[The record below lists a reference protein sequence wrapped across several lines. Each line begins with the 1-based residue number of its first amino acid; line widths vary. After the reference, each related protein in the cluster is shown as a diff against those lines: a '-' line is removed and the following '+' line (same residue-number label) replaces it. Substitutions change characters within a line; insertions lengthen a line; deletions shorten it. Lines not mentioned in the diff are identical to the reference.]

1 MTLELTQDHK
11 TVANELANLKN
22 TNKSL
27 QVKLGQLQEAATT
40 RTARRM
46 RQMGGP
52 EGAGGEALDPAD
64 FMGDLQSLDNLIQQ
78 QPEKVAE
85 LIEGYER
92 RMQYLRA
99 RLEG

>member
-1 MTLELTQDHK
+1 MSIELTQDHK

-27 QVKLGQLQEAATT
+27 QVKLTQLQEAASN
-40 RTARRM
+40 RTARRL
-46 RQMGGP
+46 RNL
-52 EGAGGEALDPAD
+52 GGEPGMQESVDPAD
-64 FMGDLQSLDNLIQQ
+64 LMGDFQSLDNIIQNH
-78 QPEKVAE
+78 PEKVAE
-85 LIEGYER
+85 MVEGYER

>member
-1 MTLELTQDHK
+1 M
-11 TVANELANLKN
+11 ANELANLKN

-27 QVKLGQLQEAATT
+27 QVKLGQLQEAATN
-40 RTARRM
+40 RTARRL
-46 RQMGGP
+46 RQTGGDGGP
-52 EGAGGEALDPAD
+52 ADGLDPAE

-78 QPEKVAE
+78 QPDKVAE